1 MSSRASMTTRANTA
15 NAKSKPWPA
24 KQRPWGTRWW
34 RWAHPR
40 CRASTPSPHRPP
52 ELGQHDTAGPS
63 PVGGKGGVSLLLGR
77 APAGSPQTT
86 ANDSRSPRRRPTL
99 IAVVPWEGVW
109 GTDSPNM
116 TETFLLK
123 PRRLRRGS
131 LLLAH
136 PPPSGFFNEPGRG
149 GVIDIRNRD

>member
-63 PVGGKGGVSLLLGR
+63 PVWGKGGVSLLLGR
-77 APAGSPQTT
+77 APAGRPQTT
-86 ANDSRSPRRRPTL
+86 ANDSRSPRFRPTL
-99 IAVVPWEGVW
+99 TAVLPWQRFLTAGWLMVLDKESEGCSDVA
-109 GTDSPNM
+109 G
-116 TETFLLK
+116 EI
-123 PRRLRRGS
+123 
-131 LLLAH
+131 
-136 PPPSGFFNEPGRG
+136 
-149 GVIDIRNRD
+149 GVCIERCQCLVAVTHQWSIGAAF